1 MTQTA
6 ASSPSFETA
15 IAELEGIVRAMES
28 GQITLEQALEHYQRG
43 VGLLRHCQQTLQEAE
58 QRILQLEGDELVPA
72 GGRDEN
78 KTP

>member
-72 GGRDEN
+72 AGRDEN